1 MELDFL
7 RVRDGGPEAR
17 RPVFA
22 GLAPRTDPA
31 RGRPGRRRSAVPP
44 PKRRAELELTLATVA
59 RAWNVSLRELQAPT
73 RRRAPVAEARQ
84 VAMYLTHVI
93 FGISLSE
100 VGRLYG
106 RDRTTASHACQRI
119 EDRRD
124 DPAFDRLLDT
134 LALALES
141 GARSGCR

>member
-1 MELDFL
+1 MELHFSHIHSC
-7 RVRDGGPEAR
+7 GPEVRNPA
-17 RPVFA
+17 FA
-22 GLAPRTDPA
+22 GFTPRANPE
-31 RGRPGRRRSAVPP
+31 RRRPGRRRSAVLP
-44 PKRRAELELTLATVA
+44 PKRKAELELTLATVA

-73 RRRAPVAEARQ
+73 RRRAPAAEARQ

-106 RDRTTASHACQRI
+106 RDRTTAGHACQRI

-124 DPAFDRLLDT
+124 DPAFDRLLD
-134 LALALES
+134 ALALTLES
-141 GARSGCR
+141 GERSGCR

>member
-17 RPVFA
+17 SLVFA
-22 GLAPRTDPA
+22 GLASRADPA
-31 RGRPGRRRSAVPP
+31 RRRPGRRRSAVPP
-44 PKRRAELELTLATVA
+44 PKRKAELELTLATVA
-59 RAWNVSLRELQAPT
+59 RAWNVSLRELEAPT

-106 RDRTTASHACQRI
+106 RDRTTAGHACQRI

-124 DPAFDRLLDT
+124 DPAFDRLLD
-134 LALALES
+134 ALALTLES
-141 GARSGCR
+141 GERSGCR

>member
-7 RVRDGGPEAR
+7 LVHGGNPEVRR
-17 RPVFA
+17 LIFA
-22 GLAPRTDPA
+22 GHASRADPPR
-31 RGRPGRRRSAVPP
+31 RRPGRRRSTGPA
-44 PKRRAELELTLATVA
+44 PKRKAELDLTLAAVA

-106 RDRTTASHACQRI
+106 RDRTTAGHACRRI

-124 DPAFDRLLDT
+124 DSDFDRLLD
-134 LALALES
+134 ALALTLEN
-141 GARSGCR
+141 GEQSGCR

>member
-7 RVRDGGPEAR
+7 RVRDGDPEAR
-17 RPVFA
+17 SPVFA
-22 GLAPRTDPA
+22 GPAPRADPA
-31 RGRPGRRRSAVPP
+31 RGRRGRRRSAVVP
-44 PKRRAELELTLATVA
+44 PKRKAELELTLATVA

-93 FGISLSE
+93 FSISLSE

-106 RDRTTASHACQRI
+106 RDRTTAGHACQRV

-124 DPAFDRLLDT
+124 DPAFDRLLD
-134 LALALES
+134 ALALTLENND
-141 GARSGCR
+141 RSGCR